1 MNDIRLHIERN
12 LSYSGKNT
20 YIIEGL
26 SPDEMNSILDAKTW
40 DEKRS
45 KLIYLLNKYG
55 NDYQPGNNLGTVWG
69 CGYGIY
75 GIRHFGGH
83 LIVDVGSSCD

>member
-1 MNDIRLHIERN
+1 MNDIKLHIERH

-20 YIIEGL
+20 YIVEGL
-26 SPDEMNSILDAKTW
+26 SPDEMNSVLDVESW
-40 DEKRS
+40 DQKRDR
-45 KLIYLLNKYG
+45 LIDLLNKYD
-55 NDYQPGNNLGTVWG
+55 NDYQPGHTLGTCWG
-69 CGYGIY
+69 YGYGIY